1 MITKQEYGNHLSY
14 MMDNKEWQN
23 VASLLVCDYKNEYY
37 PLNSK
42 QRFFKWI
49 QTEDFEQENGRH
61 GIQNLEQFVDFI
73 NNKSNINCNNYYT
86 NKIISVLHV
95 IKFCEDQSYIGLNEF
110 CHLFDSYNFCMILN
124 QSTNH
129 NCFFTKDDFA
139 KFANKIFTIFIEKAN
154 DIDSYYYNKFFNLFQ
169 GISINEEINQKIYNV
184 YKYISQSEQKDVFLN
199 YSESTLLKYMNIST
213 AFNFIRKQKSFDK
226 SFLPDVEAMAHK
238 NMIDKNQELDGS
250 IKRPRG
256 GNQDINWFINQSIFH
271 REFDF
276 ALAALKGA
284 HQVADTYTM
293 LVDLIAYHVDVVLFE
308 KFLAYNNKAFTPK
321 QKQHIEIQSSF
332 GCPKY
337 KLMKEWTAKKYKN
350 IAK

>member
-1 MITKQEYGNHLSY
+1 MITKQEYGKHLSNL
-14 MMDNKEWQN
+14 MDRKEWQN
-23 VASLLVCDYKNEYY
+23 VASLLLLDYKNEYY

-49 QTEDFEQENGRH
+49 QTEDFEQEH
-61 GIQNLEQFVDFI
+61 GHHGMPHLKKFVDFI
-73 NNKSNINCNNYYT
+73 NNDKSSINDNNDRIT
-86 NKIISVLHV
+86 NVLHV

-110 CHLFDSYNFCMILN
+110 VHVFDPYNFCMILN
-124 QSTNH
+124 HSTIH
-129 NCFFTKDDFA
+129 NCFFTKDDFV
-139 KFANKIFTIFIEKAN
+139 KFANKIFSIFMEKAN
-154 DIDSYYYNKFFNLFQ
+154 DIDSYHYNKFFSLFQ
-169 GISINEEINQKIYNV
+169 NISIDDETTQKIYNV
-184 YKYISQSEQKDVFLN
+184 CNYISQSEQKDVFLN
-199 YSESTLLKYMNIST
+199 YSESTLLKHMSIST

-226 SFLPDVEAMAHK
+226 SFLPDVEAIAHK
-238 NMIDKNQELDGS
+238 NMIYKNQELDGS

-256 GNQDINWFINQSIFH
+256 GNPDINWVIHQSIIH

-293 LVDLIAYHVDVVLFE
+293 LVDLIANHVDVELFE

-337 KLMKEWTAKKYKN
+337 TLMKEWTAKKYKN